1 MKNRSVKTKNLYNW
15 IILFKTTVKT
25 AVSKE
30 YKKYLTVNLPNILPI
45 TCKKQ
50 PLTDLFTIKFSSLFL
65 ELKNLYIC
73 KKFRSNIFM
82 YKFKS
87 FILPVI
93 LIFACIAMADS
104 SLANCNNIANNK
116 YMESISFINKNIIS
130 INSQNIEKNLQISRN
145 SISEDNNLNNISEG
159 NSIEKPFIE
168 LNYTLSSFLSEL
180 RENDLKNKLGFQL
193 NGFISLNKLCLKAY
207 TSVIIPDWNM
217 KDFIV
222 TDDNTILFR
231 QIQI

>member
-1 MKNRSVKTKNLYNW
+1 MKNRSEKTKILFQWFIILKTIVKT
-15 IILFKTTVKT
+15 IILN
-25 AVSKE
+25 E
-30 YKKYLTVNLPNILPI
+30 YKIFITVYLPNILPL
-45 TCKKQ
+45 TCKKL
-50 PLTDLFTIKFSSLFL
+50 PLTDLYINYFLNLFL
-65 ELKNLYIC
+65 ELKILYIC

-82 YKFKS
+82 CKVKS
-87 FILPVI
+87 FILPV
-93 LIFACIAMADS
+93 LFIFASIAMVDS

-116 YMESISFINKNIIS
+116 YMESISFINKSIIS
-130 INSQNIEKNLQISRN
+130 INSQKVEKNLQISLN
-145 SISEDNNLNNISEG
+145 SIPEDDNLNKISEG

-168 LNYTLSSFLSEL
+168 LNYTFSSFLSEL